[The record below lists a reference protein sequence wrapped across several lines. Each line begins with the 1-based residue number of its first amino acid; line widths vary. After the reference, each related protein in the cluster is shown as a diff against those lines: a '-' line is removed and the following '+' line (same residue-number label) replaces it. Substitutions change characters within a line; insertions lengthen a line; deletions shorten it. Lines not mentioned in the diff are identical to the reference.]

1 MRVLT
6 WEWALLKRMHLG
18 SEITLSKKYVCPWHL
33 WHRIKCCMSRV
44 PRSDLLVHLRIDLFP
59 WWTCLCIILGIL
71 AGETN
76 QPKQMGYQIKLIG
89 GMGFIL
95 PPRWPTKEIWR
106 VARTLHME
114 GPRAQGV
121 ICLARLSFPAGVTS
135 ILEISLNRSFSSP
148 EALHSWGKI
157 WLNYVWLG
165 VTNRVD
171 ELACIFMGYIYI
183 IYCNIII

>member
-1 MRVLT
+1 
-6 WEWALLKRMHLG
+6 
-18 SEITLSKKYVCPWHL
+18 
-33 WHRIKCCMSRV
+33 
-44 PRSDLLVHLRIDLFP
+44 
-59 WWTCLCIILGIL
+59 
-71 AGETN
+71 
-76 QPKQMGYQIKLIG
+76 
-89 GMGFIL
+89 
-95 PPRWPTKEIWR
+95 
-106 VARTLHME
+106 ME

-171 ELACIFMGYIYI
+171 ELACIFMGIIYIYYI
-183 IYCNIII
+183 VIL